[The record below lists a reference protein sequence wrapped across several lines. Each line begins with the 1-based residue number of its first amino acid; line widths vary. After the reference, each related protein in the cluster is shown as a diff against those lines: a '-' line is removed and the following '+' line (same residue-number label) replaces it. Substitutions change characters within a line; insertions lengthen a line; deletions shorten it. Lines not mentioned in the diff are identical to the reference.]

1 MSIELVLLSNYLIL
15 CASLLLLHSV
25 FPSIRVFTSES
36 VLHIRWPNIGA
47 SASASVL
54 PVNIQSWFPLGIN
67 WFDLLEVQGLSRF
80 FSSNAVQKHQF
91 FSAQLSLWSISHI
104 CTWLLEKPLLLLF
117 SHSVMSN
124 SATPWIAAHQI
135 SLSITNSQSSLRL
148 TSIESVMPSNHPI
161 LCRPLLLL
169 PSIFPSIRVF
179 SNESGKNFSP
189 RLWG

>member
-117 SHSVMSN
+117 SHSVMCDSLQ
-124 SATPWIAAHQI
+124 AHGLQPTRLLHPWDLTVD
-135 SLSITNSQSSLRL
+135 SVLKSRDITLLAKDHLVKTSFSSSHVL
-148 TSIESVMPSNHPI
+148 M
-161 LCRPLLLL
+161 
-169 PSIFPSIRVF
+169 
-179 SNESGKNFSP
+179 
-189 RLWG
+189 